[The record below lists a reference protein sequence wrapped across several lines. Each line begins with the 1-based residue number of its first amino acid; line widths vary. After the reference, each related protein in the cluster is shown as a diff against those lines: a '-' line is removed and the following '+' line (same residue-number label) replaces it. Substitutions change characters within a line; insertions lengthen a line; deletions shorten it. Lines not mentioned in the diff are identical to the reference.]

1 MMKDFKIAIRNIRRF
16 KTVSL
21 INIFGLSVGVSACLL
36 MMMYVVNETR
46 YEDFHVNKDRIFR
59 VALEWGQKGNRMKFA
74 GAMPGLAPAMAS
86 EFPEVEAAVRVVSAD
101 NLEMRA
107 AAGAAP
113 LTAKTVLFVEP
124 GFLGMFSYPW
134 RHGDPGK
141 ALRSPFTAVLTASLA
156 RRLYGVEDAVGRI
169 ALLEDKPV
177 VVSGV
182 MADPPLN
189 THLRPDLLLSYA
201 TYAPLFGQPDSGWGS
216 FGSTRTYVL
225 LRGRTDIPSLQAKLK
240 DLAKKNVAPGMAEVF
255 TFHVQPLQRLHWI
268 TDFMGDYLSP
278 KGNRAY
284 FYIFIW
290 ASALMLIIACFNFI
304 SLTASQN
311 LERMREMGV
320 RHALGAT
327 RGQLVGQLLRES
339 LVFAVSAMIIGG
351 VILEL
356 SFKPLMAFIGAPIVL
371 TRAHVLPAVG
381 VLAAVFLAAL
391 AAGIVPAWTLARYK
405 PAEIIGKGKSRPRPI
420 FVFRKALFAL
430 QFVIT
435 IALLIATLVVERQ
448 MSFAMNSDLGFDKN
462 DALII
467 PARGD
472 SQISARYDLI
482 RQELEKNPVIRRVSS
497 TSAVPGDT
505 GMANMKVY
513 AGPVDPSSGN
523 TVQPVSAD
531 EGYIEALGLSIVAG
545 RDFSRQAGGDLK
557 RAALV
562 NETAVRSLGL
572 KNPIGATLKIPSG
585 DDYWEMTI
593 IGVVKDFHVR
603 SLHHAINP
611 MLLLFQPGRGGS
623 ILVRYR
629 PGQRAAALDFV
640 RRTLAGIVP
649 EEKPDIRFLDENY
662 ARGYRSEDKT
672 GKLLMAFSILAVI
685 LSCAGLMGLS
695 AYSIG
700 RRVKEIGIRKVLG
713 AKPSQIVLLLSR
725 EYLLIV
731 GLANVVAWPI
741 AYYAM
746 GRWLMTFAYRTSLGV
761 VIFVLAG
768 AAAFL
773 VALLTVSL
781 RAAKA
786 AQTDPAESLRYE

>member
-21 INIFGLSVGVSACLL
+21 INILGLSVGVSACLL

-59 VALEWGQKGNRMKFA
+59 IALEWGQKGNRMKFA
-74 GAMPGLAPAMAS
+74 GAMPGLGPAMAS
-86 EFPEVEAAVRVVSAD
+86 EFPEVEAAVRVMTED
-101 NLEMRA
+101 NAEMRA

-113 LTAKTVLFVEP
+113 VPAKTVLFVEP

-134 RHGDPGK
+134 RQGDSGK
-141 ALRSPFTAVLTASLA
+141 ALENPFAAVLSASLA
-156 RRLYGVEDAVGRI
+156 RRLYGTEEAVGRT
-169 ALLEDKPV
+169 ALYGDRPITI
-177 VVSGV
+177 SGV
-182 MADPPLN
+182 MADPPPN
-189 THLRPDLLLSYA
+189 THLRPDMLLSYT
-201 TYAPLFGQPDSGWGS
+201 TYEALYGKPASGWSS
-216 FGSTRTYVL
+216 FGTTRTYVL
-225 LRGRTDIPSLQAKLK
+225 FREKPDIPSLQAKLK
-240 DLAKKNVAPGMAEVF
+240 ELVKKNAAPGMAEMFVF
-255 TFHVQPLQRLHWI
+255 HIQPLQRLHWI

-290 ASALMLIIACFNFI
+290 ASVLMLIIACFNFI
-304 SLTASQN
+304 TLTSSQN

-320 RHALGAT
+320 RHVLGAT
-327 RGQLVGQLLRES
+327 QGQLVGQLLRES
-339 LVFAVSAMIIGG
+339 LVFAASAMIIGG

-435 IALLIATLVVERQ
+435 IALLVATLVVERQ

-462 DALII
+462 DTLIV

-545 RDFSRQAGGDLK
+545 RGFSRQTRGDLK
-557 RAALV
+557 RAVLV

-585 DDYWEMTI
+585 ESYWEMTI
-593 IGVVKDFHVR
+593 IGVIKDFHVR

-623 ILVRYR
+623 VLVRYR
-629 PGQRAAALDFV
+629 PGQRAAAMDFV
-640 RRTLAGIVP
+640 RQTLARIVP
-649 EEKPDIRFLDENY
+649 EEKPDIRFLDQNY
-662 ARGYRSEDKT
+662 AKGYTSEDKT

-695 AYSIG
+695 AYNIG

-713 AKPSQIVLLLSR
+713 AGTSQIVLMLSR
-725 EYLLIV
+725 EYLLLV
-731 GLANVVAWPI
+731 GLANVIAWPI

-746 GRWLMTFAYRTSLGV
+746 GRWLLTFAYRVSLGLL
-761 VIFVLAG
+761 IFVLSG

-773 VALLTVSL
+773 VALLTVSI
-781 RAAKA
+781 RAAQA
-786 AQTDPAESLRYE
+786 AQADPAESLRYE